1 MAKSTGRKARSA
13 SASSAPSAKS
23 PAAAPVAIITGAGS
37 GIGRAVAERLS
48 ERRHRLVLVGRTES
62 KLHDTLDYV
71 RAHGADAM
79 ISVADLADADQT
91 GRVIDDTLERFG
103 RIDNLVNAAGV
114 APLAPIER
122 TTQDVLEEA
131 FHVNAFGPARL
142 IVKAW
147 PIFRRQK
154 SGCVVNVS
162 TIGTSDP
169 FPGFFAYAASK
180 SALDSFTRSC
190 AREGRSMG
198 IRAFC
203 VNPGA
208 VETPLLR
215 KNFPVDQLPRE
226 KALRPEAVADVIVAC
241 IEGEREKDHGI
252 PIAVPSPQ

>member
-1 MAKSTGRKARSA
+1 MAARK
-13 SASSAPSAKS
+13 
-23 PAAAPVAIITGAGS
+23 PAARPRTPLASIVTGAGS
-37 GIGRAVAERLS
+37 GIGRATALRLAERG
-48 ERRHRLVLVGRTES
+48 HRLTLAGRTERT
-62 KLHDTLDYV
+62 LHDTLDRV
-71 RAHGADAM
+71 RELGADAM
-79 ISVADLADADQT
+79 MVVADVSEIEQAN
-91 GRVIDDTLERFG
+91 RVVDETIERFD
-103 RIDNLVNAAGV
+103 RLDALVNAAGV
-114 APLAPIER
+114 APLLPIER
-122 TTQDVLEEA
+122 TTKSILDETFA
-131 FHVNAFGPARL
+131 INAFGPAFL
-142 IVKAW
+142 IVRAW

-215 KNFPVDQLPRE
+215 KIFPEHQLPRE
-226 KALRPEAVADVIVAC
+226 KALRPEAVADVIVEC
-241 IEGEREKDHGI
+241 IEGSRDHEHGRTI
-252 PIAVPSPQ
+252 ELPSPR

>member
-1 MAKSTGRKARSA
+1 MANVPSRQNG
-13 SASSAPSAKS
+13 SSAP
-23 PAAAPVAIITGAGS
+23 VTIVTGAGS
-37 GIGRAVAERLS
+37 GIGRSTAERLA
-48 ERRHRLVLVGRTES
+48 ERGHRLVLVGRTES
-62 KLHDTLDYV
+62 KLHDTLEFV
-71 RAHGADAM
+71 RDHGADAM
-79 ISVADLADADQT
+79 IVVADLADPDQT
-91 GRVIDDTLERFG
+91 GRVIDETIERFG
-103 RIDNLVNAAGV
+103 RLDNLVNAAGV

-122 TTQDVLEEA
+122 TTTAVLKEA
-131 FHVNAFGPARL
+131 FEVNAFGPAHL

-190 AREGRSMG
+190 AREGRSIG
-198 IRAFC
+198 VRAFC

-215 KNFPVDQLPRE
+215 RNFPENQLPRE
-226 KALRPEAVADVIVAC
+226 KALRPEAVAAIIIEC
-241 IEGEREKDHGI
+241 IEGSREKDHGV
-252 PIAVPSPQ
+252 PIAVPSPR

>member
-1 MAKSTGRKARSA
+1 MGESNDRRGAPA
-13 SASSAPSAKS
+13 S
-23 PAAAPVAIITGAGS
+23 PVTVITGAGS
-37 GIGRAVAERLS
+37 GIGRAAAELLAS
-48 ERRHRLVLVGRTES
+48 KGHRLVLVGRTES
-62 KLHDTLDYV
+62 KLHDTLDV
-71 RAHGADAM
+71 VKDLDADAM
-79 ISVADLADADQT
+79 IVVADLADSDQAGRVVDQT
-91 GRVIDDTLERFG
+91 IERFD
-103 RIDNLVNAAGV
+103 RLDNLVNAAGV

-122 TTQDVLEEA
+122 TTHAVLEEA
-131 FHVNAFGPARL
+131 FHVNAFGPAAL

-190 AREGRSMG
+190 AREGRSIG
-198 IRAFC
+198 VRAFC

-215 KNFPVDQLPRE
+215 KNFPENLLPRE
-226 KALRPEAVADVIVAC
+226 KALRPEAVAKVIAEC
-241 IEGEREKDHGI
+241 IEGAREKEHGV
-252 PIAVPSPQ
+252 PIALPSPR

>member
-1 MAKSTGRKARSA
+1 MARTTKT
-13 SASSAPSAKS
+13 AKTTPNAMS
-23 PAAAPVAIITGAGS
+23 GKKAPVTVVTGAGS
-37 GIGRAVAERLS
+37 GIGRAVAEQLAARG
-48 ERRHRLVLVGRTES
+48 HRLVLVGRTES
-62 KLHDTLDYV
+62 KLHDTLDAV
-71 RAHGADAM
+71 RAHDADAM
-79 ISVADLADADQT
+79 IVVADLAESDQAA
-91 GRVIDDTLERFG
+91 RVIDETIERFG
-103 RIDNLVNAAGV
+103 RLDNLINSAGV
-114 APLAPIER
+114 AALVPIER
-122 TTQDVLEEA
+122 TTKAVLEET
-131 FHVNAFGPARL
+131 FHVNTFGPAFL

-162 TIGTSDP
+162 TLGTSDP

-215 KNFPVDQLPRE
+215 KIISESELPRE
-226 KALRPEAVADVIVAC
+226 KALRPEAVAEVIVDC
-241 IEGEREKDHGI
+241 IEGAREADHGV
-252 PIAVPSPQ
+252 PIAVPSPR